1 MQQKPVVA
9 EHLICRVRQRVDS
22 NSQLDVVFQS
32 SGQDQFHVP
41 RNLLAERSFWYQLGV
56 KLPSVSQVIYEPWV
70 EARLS
75 R

>member
-1 MQQKPVVA
+1 MRQKPEVA
-9 EHLICRVRQRVDS
+9 EHLICRVRQRGDS
-22 NSQLDVVFQS
+22 NPQLDLKFRS

-56 KLPSVSQVIYEPWV
+56 KLPSVNQVIYEPWV